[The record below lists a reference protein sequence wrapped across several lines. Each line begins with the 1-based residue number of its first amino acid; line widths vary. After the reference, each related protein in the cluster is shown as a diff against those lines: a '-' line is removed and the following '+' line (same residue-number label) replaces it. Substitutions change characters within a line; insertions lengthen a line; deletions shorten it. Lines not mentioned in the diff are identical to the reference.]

1 MGEKYLGY
9 RYRGVSNKNM
19 TQKDDEQEQLEEL
32 LGGNAAL
39 LQIICNPVDN
49 TGQLVSSTPSHLVA
63 HSIRCDI

>member
-1 MGEKYLGY
+1 
-9 RYRGVSNKNM
+9 M